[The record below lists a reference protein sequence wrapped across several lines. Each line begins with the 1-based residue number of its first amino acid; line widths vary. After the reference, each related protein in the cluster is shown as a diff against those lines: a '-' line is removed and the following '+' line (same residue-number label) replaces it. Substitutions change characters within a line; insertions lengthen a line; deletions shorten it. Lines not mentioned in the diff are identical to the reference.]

1 MKKRVLVVEDDS
13 NLSALLREN
22 LVFEG
27 FDVECEADGD
37 LVLGRAKR
45 FMPDLI
51 VLDITLPNVN
61 GFELCRALRRHGATP
76 ILIVSAR
83 TQKADKLRGLHLGA
97 DDYLTKPFDLDEFL
111 ARVNAIL
118 RRTRPAADE
127 LMLGDITI
135 DFILRTAMQGT
146 KEVHLT
152 HREFEVLKYLA
163 ERPGQVVPR
172 EELLQELWEYPD
184 VALTRS
190 VDHAIARLRK
200 KVEPDPERPRFIHT
214 AVGSGYSLT
223 SEAGTSN
230 VTRKKRVNASSTPRR
245 NMSQITSRRQARSPW
260 VCRNVSH
267 SVDFEKSAFSIVS
280 PSARLITP
288 SCVDPQPVR

>member
-127 LMLGDITI
+127 LVLGDIKI

-223 SEAGTSN
+223 SEASGLSAT
-230 VTRKKRVNASSTPRR
+230 KK
-245 NMSQITSRRQARSPW
+245 AR
-260 VCRNVSH
+260 
-267 SVDFEKSAFSIVS
+267 
-280 PSARLITP
+280 
-288 SCVDPQPVR
+288 

>member
-1 MKKRVLVVEDDS
+1 MRKRVLVVEDDA

-22 LVFEG
+22 LLYEG
-27 FDVECEADGD
+27 FEVDCIADGD
-37 LVLGRAKR
+37 VALARAKR
-45 FMPDLI
+45 FMPDLV

-61 GFELCRALRRHGATP
+61 GFELCSALRRHGATP

-118 RRTRPAADE
+118 RRARPAADE
-127 LMLGDITI
+127 LVLGAIRI
-135 DFILRTAMQGT
+135 DFILRTAKKGE
-146 KEVHLT
+146 KDVHLT
-152 HREFEVLKYLA
+152 HREFELLKYLT

-172 EELLQELWEYPD
+172 EELLQELWEYPEA
-184 VALTRS
+184 ALTRS

-214 AVGSGYSLT
+214 AVGSGYSFT
-223 SEAGTSN
+223 PGPTMASAAN
-230 VTRKKRVNASSTPRR
+230 RTR
-245 NMSQITSRRQARSPW
+245 
-260 VCRNVSH
+260 
-267 SVDFEKSAFSIVS
+267 
-280 PSARLITP
+280 
-288 SCVDPQPVR
+288 

>member
-1 MKKRVLVVEDDS
+1 MKKRVLIVEDDS

-27 FDVECEADGD
+27 FDVECVADGD

-45 FMPDLI
+45 FMPDMI
-51 VLDITLPNVN
+51 VLDITLPNVS

-127 LMLGDITI
+127 LVLGAIRI

-146 KEVHLT
+146 TEVHLT

-223 SEAGTSN
+223 SEASGLSAT
-230 VTRKKRVNASSTPRR
+230 KK
-245 NMSQITSRRQARSPW
+245 AR
-260 VCRNVSH
+260 
-267 SVDFEKSAFSIVS
+267 
-280 PSARLITP
+280 
-288 SCVDPQPVR
+288 

>member
-27 FDVECEADGD
+27 FDVEYEADGD

-127 LMLGDITI
+127 LVLGDIKI

-214 AVGSGYSLT
+214 AVGSGNSLT
-223 SEAGTSN
+223 AEAPRVATAKK
-230 VTRKKRVNASSTPRR
+230 TR
-245 NMSQITSRRQARSPW
+245 
-260 VCRNVSH
+260 
-267 SVDFEKSAFSIVS
+267 
-280 PSARLITP
+280 
-288 SCVDPQPVR
+288 

>member
-1 MKKRVLVVEDDS
+1 MKKRVLVVEDDL

-27 FDVECEADGD
+27 FEVECVVDGD
-37 LVLGRAKR
+37 LVLARAKR

-51 VLDITLPNVN
+51 VLDITLPNIN

-97 DDYLTKPFDLDEFL
+97 DDYLTKPFDLDELL

-127 LMLGDITI
+127 LLLGDIRI
-135 DFILRTAMQGT
+135 DFILRTAMQGA

-223 SEAGTSN
+223 SEAPTSA
-230 VTRKKRVNASSTPRR
+230 TSKK
-245 NMSQITSRRQARSPW
+245 AR
-260 VCRNVSH
+260 
-267 SVDFEKSAFSIVS
+267 
-280 PSARLITP
+280 
-288 SCVDPQPVR
+288 

>member
-22 LVFEG
+22 LLFEG
-27 FDVECEADGD
+27 FDVDCVADGD
-37 LVLGRAKR
+37 LVLARSRR

-51 VLDITLPNVN
+51 VLDITLPNIN
-61 GFELCRALRRHGATP
+61 GFELCRAVRRHGATP
-76 ILIVSAR
+76 ILMVSAR
-83 TQKADKLRGLHLGA
+83 TQKADKLRGLNLGA

-127 LMLGDITI
+127 LVLGAIRI
-135 DFILRTAMQGT
+135 DFILRTAMQGAR
-146 KEVHLT
+146 EVHLT
-152 HREFEVLKYLA
+152 HREFELLKYLA

-200 KVEPDPERPRFIHT
+200 KIEPDPERPRFIHT
-214 AVGSGYSLT
+214 AVGSGYALT
-223 SEAGTSN
+223 SEAGLPNN
-230 VTRKKRVNASSTPRR
+230 VNK
-245 NMSQITSRRQARSPW
+245 AR
-260 VCRNVSH
+260 
-267 SVDFEKSAFSIVS
+267 
-280 PSARLITP
+280 
-288 SCVDPQPVR
+288 

>member
-27 FDVECEADGD
+27 FDVDCVADGD
-37 LVLGRAKR
+37 LVLARAKR

-127 LMLGDITI
+127 LVLGDIRI
-135 DFILRTAMQGT
+135 DFILRTAMQGA

-214 AVGSGYSLT
+214 AVGSGYALT

-230 VTRKKRVNASSTPRR
+230 VTRKKR
-245 NMSQITSRRQARSPW
+245 
-260 VCRNVSH
+260 
-267 SVDFEKSAFSIVS
+267 
-280 PSARLITP
+280 
-288 SCVDPQPVR
+288 

>member
-22 LVFEG
+22 LLFEG
-27 FDVECEADGD
+27 FDVDCVADGD
-37 LVLGRAKR
+37 LVLARSKR

-51 VLDITLPNVN
+51 VLDITLPNIS

-83 TQKADKLRGLHLGA
+83 AQKADKLRGLNLGA

-118 RRTRPAADE
+118 RRTRPAADD
-127 LMLGDITI
+127 LRLGSIRI
-135 DFILRTAMQGT
+135 DFILRTAMNGA

-152 HREFEVLKYLA
+152 HREFELLKYLA

-214 AVGSGYSLT
+214 AVGSGYALT
-223 SEAGTSN
+223 SEVGASTA
-230 VTRKKRVNASSTPRR
+230 KK
-245 NMSQITSRRQARSPW
+245 AR
-260 VCRNVSH
+260 
-267 SVDFEKSAFSIVS
+267 
-280 PSARLITP
+280 
-288 SCVDPQPVR
+288 